1 MTPLE
6 LAEFMGS
13 LQPTISSLS
22 YYVDFPKV
30 TRNIEKVTIRLNQLN
45 YLIGQKSLAEAVNKL
60 WDENQKAFSVLNLL
74 IAVRNSKKLTIDRN
88 GNLVLLSD
96 YFKSPDHVLEFIE
109 DTGLAAV
116 LQDKMV
122 KNLVDYV
129 FGIEVGLDTNARK
142 NRSGKLMENKVASIF
157 SEHDVPFCSQ
167 VKSSIFPSIAKV
179 LGKDIK
185 KFDFTIETPEK
196 MFLIETNF
204 YGDGGSKPNEVA
216 RSYSEI
222 AQRINAISG
231 FEFVWIT
238 DGIGWKQATK
248 MLEEASMHIPRLY
261 NLFTIRKFITELKA
275 LN

>member
-1 MTPLE
+1 MTTPE
-6 LAEFMGS
+6 LAEFMES
-13 LQPTISSLS
+13 LQPAISSLS
-22 YYVDFPKV
+22 YYVDFTKV
-30 TRNIEKVTIRLNQLN
+30 AGNIEKVTIRLNQLN
-45 YLIGQKSLAEAVNKL
+45 YLIGQKNLADAVNKL
-60 WDENQKAFSVLNLL
+60 WTENPKAFSVLNLL
-74 IAVRNSKKLTIDRN
+74 IAVRKSKKLTIARN
-88 GNLVLLSD
+88 GNFVLLSD
-96 YFKSPDHVLEFIE
+96 YFQSPAHVLEFIE
-109 DTGLAAV
+109 DTGLATV

-157 SEHDVPFCSQ
+157 SEYGVPFCSQ

-185 KFDFTIETPEK
+185 QFDFTIETPEK
-196 MFLIETNF
+196 TFLIEVNF

-238 DGIGWKQATK
+238 DGIGWWQATNI
-248 MLEEASMHIPRLY
+248 LEESSMHIPRLY
-261 NLFTIRKFITELKA
+261 NLYTIRKFITELKA